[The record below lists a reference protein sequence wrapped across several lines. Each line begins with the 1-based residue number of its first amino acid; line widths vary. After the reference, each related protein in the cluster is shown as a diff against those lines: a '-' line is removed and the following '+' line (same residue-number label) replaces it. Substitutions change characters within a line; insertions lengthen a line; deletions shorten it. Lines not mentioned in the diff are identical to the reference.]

1 MRIDMYVYSL
11 KEVSALVVIRYL
23 HFQDT
28 HNNIMKDE
36 SDNILGGIDRFEQ

>member
-1 MRIDMYVYSL
+1 MRIDMHFYSL
-11 KEVSALVVIRYL
+11 KEVPMLVVIRYL

-28 HNNIMKDE
+28 RNDIVKDE